1 MKNRLTLTVRFLTT
15 ASILA
20 AILAATTVCVYGRQK
35 PAKADGKTREA
46 KAPML
51 KHEYADVNGVRLH
64 YVTAGKGKLIMFV
77 HGFPEFWYEWKNQ
90 LAEFGR
96 DYQAVA
102 PDMRGYNLSSKP
114 ADVDQYQVKYLVE
127 DLRALAEKLGHKK
140 FILVA
145 HDWGGAVAWAFAIAH
160 PDYLEKLVIIN
171 APHPG
176 VFQRELRENPAQQKA
191 SGYMLMFRSPQAEQ
205 TLSANNYAM
214 LVQVVLGAGLKN
226 GVFTEEDKQ
235 AYIEAWSQPGALT
248 GGLNYYRAA
257 RVGPPTEA
265 DKQPANF
272 AAGLPSLEVKVP
284 TLVIWGEQDTALLT
298 GNLEGLDK
306 FVPALT
312 IKRIPDGTH
321 WVIHEKPALVDEYI
335 REFIKSK

>member
-1 MKNRLTLTVRFLTT
+1 MKKTHRAKLNSL
-15 ASILA
+15 AA
-20 AILAATTVCVYGRQK
+20 AILGAAVMFASAQAQHKTAATNANGK
-35 PAKADGKTREA
+35 KAKAA
-46 KAPML
+46 ML
-51 KHEYADVNGVRLH
+51 EHKYADVNGVRLH
-64 YVTAGKGKLIMFV
+64 YATTGKGKLIMFV

-96 DYQAVA
+96 DHQAVA

-114 ADVDQYQVKYLVE
+114 AEVDQYQVKYLVE

-160 PDYLEKLVIIN
+160 PEYLEKLVIIN

-176 VFQRELRENPAQQKA
+176 VFQRELRENPAQQRA

-214 LVQVVLGAGLKN
+214 LVQVVLGEGLKN
-226 GVFTEEDKQ
+226 GVFTEEDKK
-235 AYIEAWSQPGALT
+235 AYIEAWSRPGALT

-257 RVGPPTEA
+257 RVGPPAEGE
-265 DKQPANF
+265 KEPANF
-272 AAGLPSLEVKVP
+272 AGAMPSLEVKVP
-284 TLVIWGEQDTALLT
+284 TLVIWGEKDTALLT

-306 FVPALT
+306 YVPNLT

-321 WVIHEKPALVDEYI
+321 WVIHEKPALVNGYI
-335 REFIKSK
+335 REFISSK